1 MIMEGETCPDMPSA
15 SWGNKKASDRLQFKS
30 EEPRTRGAD
39 NVTSTAST
47 KSQLEGSDVEAQEEM
62 GVPAQGERENSLFL
76 LLFVLPGPSVVGD
89 VHHFGEGGSS
99 PSVY

>member
-15 SWGNKKASDRLQFKS
+15 SWGDRKASDRLQFKS

-47 KSQLEGSDVEAQEEM
+47 KSQREGSDVEAQEEM
-62 GVPAQGERENSLFL
+62 GVPAQGEREREREFT
-76 LLFVLPGPSVVGD
+76 LPPPLCSTWAL
-89 VHHFGEGGSS
+89 SS
-99 PSVY
+99 G